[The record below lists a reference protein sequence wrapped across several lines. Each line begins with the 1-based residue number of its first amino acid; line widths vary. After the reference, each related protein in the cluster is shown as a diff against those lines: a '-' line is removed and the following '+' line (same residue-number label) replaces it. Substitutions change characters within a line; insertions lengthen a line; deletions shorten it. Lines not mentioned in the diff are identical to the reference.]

1 MEYCDID
8 HEYTDNLI
16 CPYCGNEDRDS
27 WEQPEGEELGLIECG
42 ECYKKFYGTRH
53 IEVTYSTEKAVY
65 GTCSHCNKSD
75 VVIENY
81 HSCIGAYSNLC
92 SNCGRTE
99 KRRLEKMYFEEI
111 EKEIVD
117 DIQRDRQRIHE

>member
-65 GTCSHCNKSD
+65 GTCKHCNEPM
-75 VVIENY
+75 VVIEDY
-81 HSCIGAYSNLC
+81 HSSIGSYENLC
-92 SNCGRTE
+92 TSCGAIEE
-99 KRRLEKMYFEEI
+99 KKLKMAAFDAMEREMRRK
-111 EKEIVD
+111 
-117 DIQRDRQRIHE
+117 